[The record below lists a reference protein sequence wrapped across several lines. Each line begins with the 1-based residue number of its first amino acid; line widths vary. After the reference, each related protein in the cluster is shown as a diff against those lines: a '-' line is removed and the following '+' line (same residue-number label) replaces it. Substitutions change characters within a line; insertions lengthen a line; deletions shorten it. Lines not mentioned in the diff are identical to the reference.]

1 MQISLCENLH
11 MIGCVGELNG
21 NLVSFFFLRT
31 SRHFTFKK
39 GAID

>member
-1 MQISLCENLH
+1 MQMSLCENLH
-11 MIGCVGELNG
+11 IIGCVGELNG
-21 NLVSFFFLRT
+21 NLVSFFLRT

>member
-1 MQISLCENLH
+1 MQMSLCENLH

-21 NLVSFFFLRT
+21 NLVSFFFEVCRY
-31 SRHFTFKK
+31 FTFKK